1 MFVFV
6 VIVPLVALAME
17 LLLQR
22 SLEKRVW
29 HWVLL
34 FFIIGFAHALGSRCV
49 GCSNYDD
56 YANIYEKQGE
66 LLDTLGLLGFYDL
79 DANQTY
85 EFIFYAIFK
94 VVVTLLPKVYWLAG
108 FAFLSM
114 YLLYTALKSY
124 LHPREILL
132 ILVLSSVGISTQ
144 MIRQYLSWSLL
155 LLVLTTSSRRFY
167 IGSILGSFF
176 IHHSAVIF
184 YAKYILAKYF
194 KWKILAIGVLLYL
207 CSNLIFDTI
216 LTLDYYSIQFLTSE
230 VGLDP
235 DVLSYNKL
243 FIPRIVF
250 LILVAIILVIHG
262 RHSLIL
268 WFIIVSIVI
277 FILTYSLPLFPVR
290 FNLLLLSNS
299 VGLCVIALLRHFKI
313 SRLSILYILALFMF
327 YVKIYY
333 LTNGDFH
340 LWSRYNVW
348 I

>member
-1 MFVFV
+1 MFLFV
-6 VIVPLVALAME
+6 VLVPLLVLAIE
-17 LLLQR
+17 LILQR
-22 SLEKRVW
+22 YLEKRIW
-29 HWVLL
+29 HWVVL

-49 GCSNYDD
+49 GCSDYDD

-66 LLDTLGLLGFYDL
+66 LLEASGLLGFYYV

-85 EFIFYAIFK
+85 EFIFYAIYK
-94 VVVTLLPKVYWLAG
+94 IIVTLLPKVYWLAG

-114 YLLYTALKSY
+114 YFLYTALKTY

-155 LLVLTTSSRRFY
+155 LVVLTASSRRFY
-167 IGSILGSFF
+167 LGSILGSFF
-176 IHHSAVIF
+176 IHHSALIF
-184 YAKYILAKYF
+184 YAKFVLSKYF

-207 CSNLIFDTI
+207 CSNLIVESI

-235 DVLSYNKL
+235 NVLSYNKL
-243 FIPRIVF
+243 FIPRIVS
-250 LILVAIILVIHG
+250 LILLAIILVLHR
-262 RHSLIL
+262 RHSVLFWYIV
-268 WFIIVSIVI
+268 VSIII
-277 FILTYSLPLFPVR
+277 FMLTYSLPLIPVR

-299 VGLCVIALLRHFKI
+299 VGLGVVVLLRQLKI
-313 SRLSILYILALFMF
+313 SRLSIVYILALFIF